1 MKKNVQ
7 FLFVMILMCVG
18 IPFTTYAI
26 ITGDVL
32 SNVGF
37 EDAVSTESSVT
48 EEEVTAEGV
57 AASLEEISSYWR
69 EKNLEIT
76 GLDKDYPGEI
86 ATEEV
91 LDLMNAANLSI
102 SNAEDL
108 MAEEE
113 PALEDALAAIAEAKA
128 AIDEAVATAKANY
141 ADAKS
146 LPSGGY
152 CFMTTVGE
160 QTYYLAPANAAKDKG
175 AHASLSPNSSVWILD
190 KKSTGVYTFES
201 VVNDGGESN
210 YLSGVWCDKPVA
222 DVYVTENEDGT
233 YAISSLADASYLVA
247 GANGPANLLYVE
259 NNGTIENALKWTAIP
274 TSKEFAE
281 GDNVT
286 YLIKCADFN
295 LNNRYRDAWKTTL
308 GEGPAWANPN
318 LAGGAEWNLCAE
330 MYLRE
335 FTLSQEITDVP
346 NGYYTMTAQ
355 GFYRNQGAAAP
366 VPVFYINDAESA
378 FPAITG
384 SENSM
389 WDASVSFAQG
399 KYTVKLA
406 VKVTDGKIVLGAKS
420 TKQGYWTI
428 WDNFSLIYMGEN
440 DADYMAFTNEIPYT
454 ELTASIADL
463 TAKKEGA
470 FFMVDAYDEF
480 VQKAVADYEPV
491 IEEGIEDVD
500 SALQADYKAI
510 ACAAKKDSL
519 SSVIGAIST
528 NIDEYLKVADSL
540 QTTNAEANS
549 AMTESYNVL
558 VAEWQAAYDKINTEY
573 KEYINS
579 DGSQYNGYLKS
590 LNSIYVEIDALQATI
605 KSYNAA
611 GTSDDNKANFDAN
624 TKTISGNIATI
635 LSTALNAYEDE
646 VAVANS
652 SEYQEIC
659 KLSDEMITIYKDAI
673 VIISDHYAAYHAEA
687 AAKAQTDLFA
697 IYTNIQNVKTEATEK
712 YNAIE
717 TSNAEKFA
725 KEELPLAS
733 FAAAEYIEALNA
745 IGTDGIAEALNA
757 AEAAAIEEN
766 EAKYNE
772 YVEKAGALEADALE
786 VEANAADCNLTE
798 KYAEAIDGVMTDIEA
813 LRADI
818 DESMDHAYVE
828 AEKDTFYICVIAGID
843 SIDAQIAAIKTDIE
857 AIAADVKAAY
867 SAGLLA
873 DVKAEAEAA
882 QKVID
887 AKAELLATYDESV
900 QTKYAGKY
908 DGIAASLKTIV
919 DDAVAADAAGTLT
932 DEAKAE
938 FIASIGAATDKP
950 ILGAV
955 MDCDLTGDMFHAWS
969 SSESGA
975 TITGNVGCAVNF
987 GIEESTVFGNPSVL
1001 PLEYADLCDYKTLV
1015 ATVKSDAPRFFYN
1028 VYEAEDGSKVQ
1039 PCVNK
1044 DSKFLTIKNDTT
1056 WIIDLEAIKAEEG
1069 YVHLNAIK
1077 ASAWNTK
1084 AIVTKVEL
1092 KAGANTTIYQ
1102 QLYAISVPAENE
1114 DFYVKD
1120 LAAIEAVTAQLADAK
1135 AVIEGLGADKKA
1147 EETAIDAE
1155 IKTVS
1160 SVVESY
1166 NKAYTLAANDKA
1178 VKEAIT
1184 GIEESI
1190 ENVLGDV
1197 YKADL
1202 IAQVEALKLTWNSAY
1217 ANLETIN
1224 PEIDLDE
1231 VYSMITDAE
1240 EGIVEAEEIFNAETY
1255 AAESDNLDNIALLF
1269 TDYAQWVEDNT
1280 IVGDANINGEVT
1292 ITDAILAVSFAL
1304 ETEEPTSRQFYAA
1317 DVNAN
1322 EAITVADAVEII
1334 NISLGIENDEAAEA
1348 NDRQANEDY
1357 LIVNN
1362 AEVSLVNQKDYVA
1375 FQMDVT
1381 LPAGAQFNGVTAADR
1396 ANNIQVTYNQLA
1408 NGKVRIAGL
1417 STDKTPIAEN
1427 EGAIISLDI
1436 TGNGNVSIS
1445 NVEFVD
1451 AQAKAYVLDV
1461 VAGEATGI
1469 EEINTLIA
1477 EGAEIYTANGVKV
1490 NALQKGVNII
1500 VLGGKTIKVNVK

>member
-26 ITGDVL
+26 IAGDVF

-37 EDAVSTESSVT
+37 EDAVSTEGSVA
-48 EEEVTAEGV
+48 EDEVTVESV
-57 AASLEEISSYWR
+57 AASLEEIGAYWR

-102 SNAEDL
+102 SNAEDM

-113 PALEDALAAIAEAKA
+113 PVLEDALAAIAEAKA

-146 LPSGGY
+146 LPSGEY

-160 QTYYLAPANAAKDKG
+160 QTYYLAPANDWG
-175 AHASLSPNSSVWILD
+175 THASLSPNSSVWILD

-201 VVNDGGESN
+201 VVNNGGANN
-210 YLSGVWCDKPVA
+210 YLNGVWCDQAVTN
-222 DVYVTENEDGT
+222 VYVTENEDGT

-247 GANGPANLLYVE
+247 GANGLANLPYVE

-295 LNNRYRDAWKTTL
+295 RNNRYRDAWKTTL
-308 GEGPAWANPN
+308 GEPTWANPN
-318 LAGGAEWNLCAE
+318 LGGGEHWNLCAE
-330 MYLRE
+330 MYVRE

-355 GFYRNQGAAAP
+355 GFYRSDWGSAP
-366 VPVFYINDAESA
+366 VPVFYINDAETA
-378 FPAITG
+378 FPAKTG

-389 WDASVSFAQG
+389 SDASASFAQG

-440 DADYMAFTNEIPYT
+440 DADYTAFTNEIPYE
-454 ELTASIADL
+454 ELTASITDL

-470 FFMVDAYDEF
+470 FAKVDNYDEF

-611 GTSDDNKANFDAN
+611 GTSDDNKADFDDN
-624 TKTISGNIATI
+624 IKTISGNIATI

-652 SEYQEIC
+652 DEYQKIC

-712 YNAIE
+712 YNAVE

-733 FAAAEYIEALNA
+733 FVAAEYIEALNA

-772 YVEKAGALEADALE
+772 YVEKADALEADALE
-786 VEANAADCNLTE
+786 VETNAADCNLTE
-798 KYAEAIDGVMTDIEA
+798 KYAEAIAGVMTDIEA

-843 SIDAQIAAIKTDIE
+843 SIDAQIAAIETDIE

-919 DDAVAADAAGTLT
+919 DEAVAADAAGKLT

-938 FIASIGAATDKP
+938 FIARIGAATDKP

-1039 PCVNK
+1039 PCVDK
-1044 DSKFLTIKNDTT
+1044 DSKYLTIKNDTT
-1056 WIIDLEAIKAEEG
+1056 WIIDLGAIKAEEG

-1092 KAGANTTIYQ
+1092 KVGANTTIYQ

-1166 NKAYTLAANDKA
+1166 NEAYTLAANDKA
-1178 VKEAIT
+1178 VKDAIA

-1461 VAGEATGI
+1461 VTGEATGI
-1469 EEINTLIA
+1469 EEINALIA
-1477 EGAEIYTANGVKV
+1477 DGADIYTANGVKV

-1500 VLGGKTIKVNVK
+1500 VLGGKTVKVNVK